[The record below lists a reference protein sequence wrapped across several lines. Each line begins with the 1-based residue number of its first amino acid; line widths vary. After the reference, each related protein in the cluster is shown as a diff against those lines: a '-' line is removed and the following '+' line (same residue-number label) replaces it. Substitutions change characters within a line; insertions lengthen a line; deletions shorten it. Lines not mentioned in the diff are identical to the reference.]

1 MFVDMPGGV
10 GLDAATMRMSQV
22 VLVMVVVALAGC
34 TRWTTTNSYGPQRE
48 VARRLLGAP
57 AIAETKSSSLSA
69 GFAGSAR
76 GGSAVAGLG
85 AESESVTLKHC
96 VQKAEITFEQPY
108 DVRPELR
115 GRGWDIA
122 GSVVLG
128 LIGLGGIQSGMN
140 ENANDGNG
148 TNTIIVGS
156 TFIAAGVGLLVYS
169 YGIVP
174 KREPPVVTNQRRE
187 WVETRLVEATGCVL
201 PGEVA
206 QAQAAIPVVIQPQ
219 PAANDP
225 AARLQQ
231 LDKLRAAGAISEEDY
246 ARKRKEIID
255 GI

>member
-1 MFVDMPGGV
+1 
-10 GLDAATMRMSQV
+10 MR
-22 VLVMVVVALAGC
+22 C
-34 TRWTTTNSYGPQRE
+34 TR
-48 VARRLLGAP
+48 
-57 AIAETKSSSLSA
+57 
-69 GFAGSAR
+69 GSAR

-85 AESESVTLKHC
+85 AEAESVTLKHC

-108 DVRPELR
+108 EVRPKLR

-128 LIGLGGIQSGMN
+128 LLGLSGIQSGMN
-140 ENANDGNG
+140 ESSRGDDG
-148 TNTIIVGS
+148 TNTIIAGS
-156 TFIAAGVGLLVYS
+156 AFIAAGAGLLVYS

-174 KREPPVVTNQRRE
+174 RREPPVQMNQRRE

-219 PAANDP
+219 PAAQDP

-231 LDKLRAAGAISEEDY
+231 LDKLRAAGAISNEDY